1 MNSIAGKVLILAAL
15 SIVLG
20 SSPSCVSRPNLVIHQ
35 SDALSVVLREM
46 PSGRPSLEPHNHP
59 YRVPSNVVL
68 EVLASL
74 DYGEGSLLPFSQG
87 QPRRVFSRGQA
98 ELLAPELS
106 KALGQALPQEVAAFS
121 VADEDRPDRL
131 TKGLSFVLGDELH
144 LIVDE
149 LRKPSYQGEQQPFQQ
164 PVSRWELIPGSKQ
177 RHYATRPGGKGMT
190 TNWII
195 TPLR

>member
-1 MNSIAGKVLILAAL
+1 MNSIVAKIGVIAAL
-15 SIVLG
+15 LLALC
-20 SSPSCVSRPNLVIHQ
+20 SSPSCVTRPNLVIHQ
-35 SDALSVVLREM
+35 SDTLSVVLREM
-46 PSGRPSLEPHNHP
+46 PSWRPSIEPHNHP

-68 EVLASL
+68 EILASL

-106 KALGQALPQEVAAFS
+106 MALGQALPQEVAAFS

-149 LRKPSYQGEQQPFQQ
+149 LRKPSYQGEQQPYQQ
-164 PVSRWELIPGSKQ
+164 PASRWELIPGNKQ
-177 RHYATRPGGKGMT
+177 RHYATLPGGKGMT